1 MRACGCR
8 AAMRWPPTVVCRR
21 SHVCLLERVDTLIKV
36 EDTVPSAHTLEL
48 QSAGCGAG
56 GKQAWQ
62 DASLPWHCAAAVER
76 SRACCTLCSPVTL
89 LFCFLLV

>member
-48 QSAGCGAG
+48 QSKGCGAAEVG
-56 GKQAWQ
+56 RHGRMQACPGTVLLLLN
-62 DASLPWHCAAAVER
+62 APELAARYA
-76 SRACCTLCSPVTL
+76 AL
-89 LFCFLLV
+89 